1 MSQQVDGRII
11 KKIHQY
17 VGEGIR
23 SVDEMEIVIK
33 LYVKTE
39 LFTKENIAPPERIR
53 FFPLTRDIRNHIY
66 SATNKLI
73 ANVKDWLGKS
83 AHESIRMEKR
93 VTKRPLFFR
102 SHGKER
108 IETEEGEELLF
119 YNEHGDRIPSEE
131 KVNQLQNVDVHFPFN
146 AKAL

>member
-23 SVDEMEIVIK
+23 SVDEMERVIK

-39 LFTKENIAPPERIR
+39 LFTKENIPPPESRR
-53 FFPLTRDIRNHIY
+53 FFQLTRDIRNHIY
-66 SATNKLI
+66 SATNKLRMSKI
-73 ANVKDWLGKS
+73 DQENLHMKVLEWKRKSPKD
-83 AHESIRMEKR
+83 H
-93 VTKRPLFFR
+93 FYFR
-102 SHGKER
+102 SYGKER
-108 IETEEGEELLF
+108 IETEEREERLF

-131 KVNQLQNVDVHFPFN
+131 KVNQL
-146 AKAL
+146 

>member
-17 VGEGIR
+17 VGEDIR

-53 FFPLTRDIRNHIY
+53 FFPLTRDIRNHVY

-73 ANVKDWLGKS
+73 ANVKD
-83 AHESIRMEKR
+83 
-93 VTKRPLFFR
+93 
-102 SHGKER
+102 
-108 IETEEGEELLF
+108 
-119 YNEHGDRIPSEE
+119 
-131 KVNQLQNVDVHFPFN
+131 
-146 AKAL
+146 